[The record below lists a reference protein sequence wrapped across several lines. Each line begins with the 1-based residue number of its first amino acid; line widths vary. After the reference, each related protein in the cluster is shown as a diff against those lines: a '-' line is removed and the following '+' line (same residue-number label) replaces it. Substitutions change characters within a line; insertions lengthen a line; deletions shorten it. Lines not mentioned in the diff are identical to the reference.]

1 MILSINIAFLQK
13 NYNLSGRHLFIFSNP
28 PASHAGSCKHDLR
41 VRPYRASRGIAARY
55 PLASHAGSC
64 RHDLRV
70 RPYRAKRDCRIR
82 GFSLIRQSLIRL
94 SLYFTYASFTVGAKA
109 PIQVKISAST
119 ASTSKVMKLVILLMG
134 SRPAMHHPIWFT
146 MGPAARTTE

>member
-13 NYNLSGRHLFIFSNP
+13 NYNLSGRHLFIFSN
-28 PASHAGSCKHDLR
+28 
-41 VRPYRASRGIAARY
+41 